1 MNPCCIK
8 SLMFT
13 KNKSIKTKRK
23 IDGKINL
30 CSCCTYSRFKTFE
43 TIDQEK
49 LNYLIESL
57 I

>member
-1 MNPCCIK
+1 MNPCIK

-23 IDGKINL
+23 IDEKINL
-30 CSCCTYSRFKTFE
+30 CSCFTYSRFKTFE